1 LTTNTDTKPT
11 PPKWLQCNGQQFRKL
26 AHAALL
32 WLEQNHRHVNELN
45 VFPVPDGDTGT
56 NMLLTMR
63 SAYGRIADNGET
75 HVGTVAK
82 ALAHGALMGAR
93 GNSGVILSQI
103 WRGLARTLQDKET
116 FNSQDL
122 AAALQEASDTAYSG
136 VMRPVEGTILTVI
149 REAATEAQDA
159 VKKSQD
165 LRFVLE
171 RVLERSQQALERT
184 PEQLPILKQAGVV
197 DSGGQGLV
205 YILEGML
212 RYVHGQIKDLE
223 AQAATLAQAQPQT
236 APAQAHAVPEGGEIE
251 NPYDVQFILMGQNL
265 NVEAVRRRI
274 DAMGD
279 STVVVGDETTI
290 KVHIHVKDP
299 GQPLS
304 YGISLGHITDV
315 VVENMQEQMEEIVHA
330 STAPVT
336 IPDVA
341 AATIEPGQI
350 GVVAVAAGEG
360 LANIFRSLGAVQIV
374 NGGQTNNPSTEEI
387 FQAIQDVPSHKV
399 IILPNNKNIL
409 LAAEAARDL
418 SPKQVAV
425 VPTRTTPQGLSAML
439 GLNPDGELEAT
450 AKAMERS
457 YAYVATAE
465 ITRATRTVE
474 IDGIKVE
481 EGALLGLVNGR
492 LCASG
497 PEMDD
502 ILDKILTEIE
512 MEEREILSIYYG
524 EEVTTAEAQ
533 AFSQQIEHL
542 YPDVEIEL
550 LPGGQSHYFYIM
562 GAE

>member
-1 LTTNTDTKPT
+1 
-11 PPKWLQCNGQQFRKL
+11 
-26 AHAALL
+26 
-32 WLEQNHRHVNELN
+32 
-45 VFPVPDGDTGT
+45 
-56 NMLLTMR
+56 
-63 SAYGRIADNGET
+63 
-75 HVGTVAK
+75 
-82 ALAHGALMGAR
+82 
-93 GNSGVILSQI
+93 
-103 WRGLARTLQDKET
+103 
-116 FNSQDL
+116 
-122 AAALQEASDTAYSG
+122 
-136 VMRPVEGTILTVI
+136 
-149 REAATEAQDA
+149 
-159 VKKSQD
+159 
-165 LRFVLE
+165 
-171 RVLERSQQALERT
+171 
-184 PEQLPILKQAGVV
+184 
-197 DSGGQGLV
+197 
-205 YILEGML
+205 
-212 RYVHGQIKDLE
+212 
-223 AQAATLAQAQPQT
+223 
-236 APAQAHAVPEGGEIE
+236 
-251 NPYDVQFILMGQNL
+251 
-265 NVEAVRRRI
+265 
-274 DAMGD
+274 
-279 STVVVGDETTI
+279 
-290 KVHIHVKDP
+290 
-299 GQPLS
+299 
-304 YGISLGHITDV
+304 
-315 VVENMQEQMEEIVHA
+315 
-330 STAPVT
+330 
-336 IPDVA
+336 
-341 AATIEPGQI
+341 
-350 GVVAVAAGEG
+350 VAAGEG

-450 AKAMERS
+450 AKAMEKS